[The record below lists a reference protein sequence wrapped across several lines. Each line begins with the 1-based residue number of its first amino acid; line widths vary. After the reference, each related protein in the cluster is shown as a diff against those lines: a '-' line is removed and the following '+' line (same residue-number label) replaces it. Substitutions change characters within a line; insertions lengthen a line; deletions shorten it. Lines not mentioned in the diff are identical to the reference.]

1 MTSDPTA
8 TASAPL
14 RGAPV
19 EGLEEEG
26 GDVVGPESVRAE
38 EGDDGAAE
46 ELGEDLA
53 EAHARA
59 DLTARWFIRS
69 GMRPPSEEHHRA
81 VMLAAEELPELDDVD
96 APGAPMP
103 PTPPTPPAAGSR

>member
-8 TASAPL
+8 TPSPEAV
-14 RGAPV
+14 R
-19 EGLEEEG
+19 EEEG
-26 GDVVGPESVRAE
+26 
-38 EGDDGAAE
+38 AE
-46 ELGEDLA
+46 ELGEEL
-53 EAHARA
+53 ARA

-69 GMRPPSEEHHRA
+69 GMRPPSEDHQRA
-81 VMLAAEELPELDDVD
+81 VMLAAEELPRDDVD